1 MRSEI
6 EWAWRR
12 KLGERTILPSIL
24 GPQEERKG
32 PCALSDSIRVLEE
45 DWLHNTALSRG
56 RCVLREGPFIERWA
70 DRIYR
75 VREV

>member
-1 MRSEI
+1 MGLEEKI
-6 EWAWRR
+6 RR
-12 KLGERTILPSIL
+12 ENYSAFHPGSTRRE
-24 GPQEERKG
+24 KG
-32 PCALSDSIRVLEE
+32 PLCIVRSIRVLEE